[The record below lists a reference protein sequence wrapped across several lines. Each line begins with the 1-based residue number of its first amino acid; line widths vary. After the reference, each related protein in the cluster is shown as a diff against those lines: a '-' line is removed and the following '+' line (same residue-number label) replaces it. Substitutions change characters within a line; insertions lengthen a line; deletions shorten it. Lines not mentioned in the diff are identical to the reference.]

1 MKKPKKKLTYKE
13 IMRMLIL
20 IQQQI
25 NQIKQHL
32 TISDRALDEYVKMK
46 GDKETFVKH
55 LEEKYK
61 EPETDDKDNK
71 TIKSK

>member
-13 IMRMLIL
+13 IMGMLIL

-32 TISDRALDEYVKMK
+32 IISDRALDEYVKMN
-46 GDKETFVKH
+46 GQKEEFMKH
-55 LEEKYK
+55 LEEKYQ
-61 EPETDDKDNK
+61 EDDKDNK

>member
-13 IMRMLIL
+13 IMGMLIL

-32 TISDRALDEYVKMK
+32 IISDRALDEYVKMN
-46 GDKETFVKH
+46 GQKEEFMKH
-55 LEEKYK
+55 LKEKYQ
-61 EPETDDKDNK
+61 EDDKDNK